1 MAERAVAVEEIL
13 HLRVTVDE
21 VLQRLLDGFARG
33 IEDQVLHAV
42 DGRIDAGKA
51 LMRPGVGENVEPD
64 AEAEGELGIIERGL
78 EQPLAKR
85 FRERAVL
92 PADELFVRRVPLE
105 PRQEMERH
113 PDLEI
118 SLARDVVPDVLRRIA
133 DTDALRQRLFF
144 RLVRE
149 WIVIHIVIHE
159 LGTRGDNLGIRAP
172 EVRPAGKHVHGAEMV
187 IDVHSLFLSGGVLA
201 SLHFIRTGFANA
213 SQALWQSCTTCGHSG
228 ILLLSQSDSNSTGEH
243 HRCRPAASA

>member
-1 MAERAVAVEEIL
+1 M
-13 HLRVTVDE
+13 TVDE
-21 VLQRLLDGFARG
+21 ILQRLFNRRPRS
-33 IEDQVLHAV
+33 IENQVLHAV

-133 DTDALRQRLFF
+133 DTDALRQRIFL
-144 RLVRE
+144 RLIRE
-149 WIVIHIVIHE
+149 WIVIHVVIHE
-159 LGTRGDNLGIRAP
+159 LGARSDNLGIRAP

-187 IDVHSLFLSGGVLA
+187 IDVHRWFLSDSVLPSCA
-201 SLHFIRTGFANA
+201 SR
-213 SQALWQSCTTCGHSG
+213 
-228 ILLLSQSDSNSTGEH
+228 
-243 HRCRPAASA
+243 RPAAFLFLCGLCGCRDTCRLRP